1 LFAILAAIQKEK
13 YMGKHLKEIIIFSLV
28 SISSIFILGY
38 TVHMFIGGLV
48 SEETE
53 NIVITIACI
62 LGTLVVAYMAWDI
75 INIRK
80 KKQSAG

>member
-1 LFAILAAIQKEK
+1 
-13 YMGKHLKEIIIFSLV
+13 MGKHLKEIIIFSLV

-38 TVHMFIGGLV
+38 SVHMFIGGLV

-53 NIVITIACI
+53 TIVITIACI

>member
-1 LFAILAAIQKEK
+1 
-13 YMGKHLKEIIIFSLV
+13 MGKHIKEIIIFSLV

-38 TVHMFIGGLV
+38 SVHMFIGGLV

-53 NIVITIACI
+53 TIVITIACI

>member
-1 LFAILAAIQKEK
+1 
-13 YMGKHLKEIIIFSLV
+13 MGQHVKEIIIFSVV

-38 TVHMFIGGLV
+38 SVHMFVGGLV
-48 SEETE
+48 SAETE
-53 NIVITIACI
+53 TIIITVACI

>member
-1 LFAILAAIQKEK
+1 
-13 YMGKHLKEIIIFSLV
+13 MGKHLKEIIIFSLV

-38 TVHMFIGGLV
+38 SVHMFIGGLV

-53 NIVITIACI
+53 IIVITIACI

>member
-1 LFAILAAIQKEK
+1 
-13 YMGKHLKEIIIFSLV
+13 MGKHIKEIIIFSLV

-38 TVHMFIGGLV
+38 SVHMFIGGLV

-53 NIVITIACI
+53 TIVITIACI
-62 LGTLVVAYMAWDI
+62 LGALVVAYMAWDI